1 MPKAYYCFKKG
12 IRTFFTSIYKNA
24 HLDLR
29 VVVGQSKLV
38 KNNST
43 INMLRTKKTKYM
55 YGKD

>member
-1 MPKAYYCFKKG
+1 MPKAQYCFKKG
-12 IRTFFTSIYKNA
+12 IRTFFISIYNNA

-29 VVVGQSKLV
+29 VVVVQSRLV

-43 INMLRTKKTKYM
+43 MNMLRTKKTEYM